1 MFSKRVK
8 HYHQW
13 LRSAIPFKA
22 KLDQIPSDSI
32 RVQGPTKRPSLG
44 HLYPVSLVKE
54 RHRKGGKRKISR
66 VLQSPVPS
74 TQAPPKVEASHR
86 LKQAQHFSTCRKVQN
101 GNPGVHPDFPGPRG
115 VGIVDRPVGRIPS
128 HPHPS
133 QLKEVP
139 KVLLQGPGV
148 PVHLPTFRTGHSPP
162 GLYDD
167 RKGSE
172 TNGPLKRTQN
182 SPIPGRLADQVPV
195 PGGISKGHTGSS
207 RPNPILGLDN
217 QPGKIRTETYSGVF
231 VRGLRIPPRFS
242 PCKTHSREMAQ
253 TSGFDP
259 MTQVKTC
266 FDCKMFD
273 VSNWVASLN
282 GENGPGGTP
291 SHEALSVSSQ
301 GALEISSVAGQ
312 PPSLDRSHCSP
323 PRLVAKSLK
332 CDERRRPS
340 SQGPQYPTLY
350 RRLKRRLGRSFRSKF
365 YKRTVVRAGK
375 KATHKC
381 PGIEGG
387 LPGPSRLQGPVSESN
402 SVSCDGQLN
411 SGSLHQQARGNSLS
425 RDVRSPVENHDLV
438 PSLPYN
444 IESQAHSRVSECDGR
459 PPIQVQPSAVNRMVP
474 APSGLQANLPKVV
487 HPSCRLI
494 RYSPESQTPSI
505 CVSYP
510 RPKGL
515 EHRCSEHKLDQPHG
529 LRLPSYGSPSQGDPK
544 DQAMPLPDHRDSPRL
559 ARDALV
565 LGPSAALN
573 RDPTTTPSVN
583 DPTQTVPQL
592 CVPQQSTTAEPP
604 RLVCR
609 SGQLQEQGFSVEV
622 AERIAAP
629 QRSSTRTIYRSKWA
643 LFEKW
648 CRENSV
654 DFSTPSVKQISDF
667 FMYLYQD
674 LNRRPSTIDAY
685 RTAIVDTLGPTA
697 QHIAHNADLHRLLS
711 SFHRDRPKSSR
722 NLPKWNLS
730 VVLNEL
736 TKAPFEP
743 MKDSDLK
750 HLTLKT
756 AFLLALAS
764 GKRRSEIHAWV
775 ANKVANL
782 GQWEKV
788 ALFPSSDFI
797 AKNQLA
803 REGSQSV
810 SPVTIPALTTIVD
823 RQFKED
829 RTLCPVRAL
838 RFYLDRTK
846 DLRGSRSLLFISF
859 KKGHTSDI
867 RPATLSSWLKQTILL
882 CYKQADQQALDL
894 VQVKAHDIRAFAAS
908 KAFYGGV
915 SVDQIMQACHWKAH
929 NTFTNFY
936 LKDLTW
942 SDTDNNMYLGPVV
955 AAQQVLDPSPQTSCP
970 RKEKRGGG
978 GHIRYN
984 QVFRSLSQ
992 DLGIP
997 LPSRCYGKVILF
1009 FNYQVISIKDLV
1021 SCR

>member
-1 MFSKRVK
+1 
-8 HYHQW
+8 
-13 LRSAIPFKA
+13 
-22 KLDQIPSDSI
+22 
-32 RVQGPTKRPSLG
+32 
-44 HLYPVSLVKE
+44 
-54 RHRKGGKRKISR
+54 
-66 VLQSPVPS
+66 
-74 TQAPPKVEASHR
+74 
-86 LKQAQHFSTCRKVQN
+86 
-101 GNPGVHPDFPGPRG
+101 
-115 VGIVDRPVGRIPS
+115 
-128 HPHPS
+128 
-133 QLKEVP
+133 
-139 KVLLQGPGV
+139 
-148 PVHLPTFRTGHSPP
+148 
-162 GLYDD
+162 
-167 RKGSE
+167 
-172 TNGPLKRTQN
+172 
-182 SPIPGRLADQVPV
+182 
-195 PGGISKGHTGSS
+195 
-207 RPNPILGLDN
+207 
-217 QPGKIRTETYSGVF
+217 
-231 VRGLRIPPRFS
+231 
-242 PCKTHSREMAQ
+242 MAQ

-259 MTQVKTC
+259 TTQVKTC

-273 VSNWVASLN
+273 VANWVACLN

-312 PPSLDRSHCSP
+312 PPSLHRIHCSP

-332 CDERRRPS
+332 CDERCRPS

-350 RRLKRRLGRSFRSKF
+350 RRLKRRLGRSLRSKF
-365 YKRTVVRAGK
+365 YKGSVVRSGK

-381 PGIEGG
+381 PRIEGG
-387 LPGPSRLQGPVSESN
+387 LTGPSRLQGPAPEPN
-402 SVSCDGQLN
+402 SASCDGQLN
-411 SGSLHQQARGNSLS
+411 SGSLHQQTRRNSLS
-425 RDVRSPVENHDLV
+425 KDVCSPVEDHDLV
-438 PSLPYN
+438 PSLPHN
-444 IESQAHSRVSECDGR
+444 IESQAHPRVPECDGR
-459 PPIQVQPSAVNRMVP
+459 PTVQVQPSAVNRMVSVS
-474 APSGLQANLPKVV
+474 AGVQTDLPEVI
-487 HPSCRLI
+487 HTSCRLI
-494 RYSPESQTPSI
+494 CHSPEPQTSTVRI
-505 CVSYP
+505 SCP
-510 RPKGL
+510 RPKG
-515 EHRCSEHKLDQPHG
+515 SKLDEPHG
-529 LRLPSYGSPSQGDPK
+529 LCLSSYGSPSQGDPK
-544 DQAMPLPDHRDSPRL
+544 DQAMPLPDHRNSPRL

-573 RDPTTTPSVN
+573 RDPTTTPRVN
-583 DPTQTVPQL
+583 DPTQTVPQV
-592 CVPQQSTTAEPP
+592 CVPQQPTTAEPP
-604 RLVCR
+604 RLVSR

-629 QRSSTRTIYRSKWA
+629 QWSSTRTIYKSKWA

-654 DFSTPSVKQISDF
+654 DFSTPSVKQISGF

-674 LNRRPSTIDAY
+674 LNRHPSTIDGY

-697 QHIAHNADLHRLLS
+697 HHIAHNADLHRLLS

-730 VVLNEL
+730 VILNEL

-743 MKDSDLK
+743 MKDTDLK

-775 ANKVANL
+775 ANKVSNL

-829 RTLCPVRAL
+829 RTLCPVRAQ
-838 RFYLDRTK
+838 TK

-882 CYKQADQQALDL
+882 CYKQADQQAVDL

-936 LKDLTW
+936 LKDLT
-942 SDTDNNMYLGPVV
+942 
-955 AAQQVLDPSPQTSCP
+955 
-970 RKEKRGGG
+970 
-978 GHIRYN
+978 
-984 QVFRSLSQ
+984 
-992 DLGIP
+992 
-997 LPSRCYGKVILF
+997 
-1009 FNYQVISIKDLV
+1009 
-1021 SCR
+1021 